1 MFGDR
6 GSWKNTM
13 RLALPIAMQNLLI
26 CPFTLV
32 DTIMAG
38 QLGTAALAAVGDIRA
53 RQPVPVRRKVSAGF
67 LQRAACLLRWNLIF
81 MV

>member
-26 CPFTLV
+26 RPFMLV

-53 RQPVPVRRKVSAGF
+53 RRPVPVRRKVSAG
-67 LQRAACLLRWNLIF
+67 LLAAGGLLVALKFIF